1 MTENVVETAIN
12 VTICGLAIVFGT
24 LILLVVVISIFG
36 LIMKNANG
44 ISAKNR
50 TPKTEKGKSTAARV
64 SEAPVAAQPPAQVAA
79 VSDEDELIA
88 VISAAVAA
96 ACAGSGKT
104 FAVRNI
110 RPAAAGARSV
120 WAAAG
125 VARNTRAF

>member
-1 MTENVVETAIN
+1 MTESLVDTAIN

-24 LILLVVVISIFG
+24 LILLVIVISVFG
-36 LIMKNANG
+36 LIMKNVNAVGNKSK
-44 ISAKNR
+44 SA
-50 TPKTEKGKSTAARV
+50 KTEKGKAPAIAAAK
-64 SEAPVAAQPPAQVAA
+64 APAAAQPVVQNTP
-79 VSDEDELIA
+79 VSNEDELIA

-96 ACAGSGKT
+96 TYAGSGKT
-104 FAVRNI
+104 CAVRNI